1 MSFGFGFLTITQL
14 LRKCSMSGTNAHKLP
29 EVVRRHYIKDMTQK
43 RENHSNA
50 FEAKELRFALPY
62 GHLAAKEWGNPNGL
76 PVLAV
81 HGWYD
86 FNIEFHLISAK
97 LNDR

>member
-1 MSFGFGFLTITQL
+1 MSFGFLTITRL
-14 LRKCSMSGTNAHKLP
+14 LRNTLPMNDLSAHKLP
-29 EVVRRHYIKDMTQK
+29 EVVRRQFVKDMSQK
-43 RENHSNA
+43 SDKRIHA
-50 FEAKELRFALPY
+50 IEAKELRFALPY

-86 FNIEFHLISAK
+86 
-97 LNDR
+97 